1 MTERGRVRD
10 TYVAA
15 IQHDK
20 VDLAGD
26 EQLVGVVRRPH
37 SWFHGQVDENRPALA
52 PPEDLLDE
60 FKAHASTLE
69 DEGRSDR
76 AAHNEAWDAVDFD
89 ARYRRHLATSPDARE
104 AMDDLRER
112 LAAGD
117 DVVLVCYENTDEKR
131 CHRTLLRDELGPES
145 R

>member
-1 MTERGRVRD
+1 MTDHGQVRD

-26 EQLVGVVRRPH
+26 ELLVGVVRRPH

-60 FKAHASTLE
+60 FKERASTLE
-69 DEGRSDR
+69 AEGRSDR

-89 ARYRRHLATSPDARE
+89 ARYREYLAESTDARE
-104 AMDDLRER
+104 AMTDLTER

-131 CHRTLLRDELGPES
+131 CHRTLLREELEPEP

>member
-1 MTERGRVRD
+1 MTDRGRVRD

-20 VDLAGD
+20 VDLAGS
-26 EQLVGVVRRPH
+26 ERLVGVVRRPH
-37 SWFHGQVDENRPALA
+37 SWFHGQVDENRQALA
-52 PPEDLLDE
+52 PPEGLLDE
-60 FKAHASTLE
+60 FKERASSLE
-69 DEGRSDR
+69 AEGQSDQ

-89 ARYRRHLATSPDARE
+89 ARYRQHLAESPEARDAM
-104 AMDDLRER
+104 ADLTDR

-117 DVVLVCYENTDEKR
+117 DVVLVCYENTDQKR
-131 CHRTLLRDELGPES
+131 CHRTLLRSELDPEP